1 MHQDMTCIMVGSLVL
16 FMASIVSASTAPQ
29 AAEIAPSFRPT
40 AGASATATARIRVI
54 SGVRFG
60 SDHVEGDR
68 IASRRKA
75 QLTDAAGQPRDAE
88 LLEFQ

>member
-1 MHQDMTCIMVGSLVL
+1 MVCIMVGSLVL
-16 FMASIVSASTAPQ
+16 FLASIASASTAQ
-29 AAEIAPSFRPT
+29 QSAATVPSYRST
-40 AGASATATARIRVI
+40 AGASATATVTIRVI

-60 SDHVEGDR
+60 PSNVEGDR

-88 LLEFQ
+88 ILEFQ